1 MQFLTDLDKDALKQ
15 EWDKVDNLLQ
25 DSIALYCD
33 LRYQKRS
40 GAWQPIF
47 VDMIIRLIIAR
58 AFVVNQN
65 NRPLSAHRILDQ
77 AEKML

>member
-33 LRYQKRS
+33 LRYRKKRS

-47 VDMIIRLIIAR
+47 VDMIIKLIIAR
-58 AFVVNQN
+58 AFVVNQ
-65 NRPLSAHRILDQ
+65 
-77 AEKML
+77 